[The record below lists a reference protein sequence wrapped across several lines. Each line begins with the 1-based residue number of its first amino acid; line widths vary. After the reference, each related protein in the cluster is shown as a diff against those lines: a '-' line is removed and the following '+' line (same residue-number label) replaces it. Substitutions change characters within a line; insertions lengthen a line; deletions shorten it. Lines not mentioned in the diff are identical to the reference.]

1 MRVLDCK
8 NESCQEQ
15 LVDVPVITD
24 HLCEECSSHF
34 EELKLSLKAF
44 DIDYEIDHKIVRG
57 LDYYV
62 KTAFEIISE
71 NIGSQSTVCG
81 GGRYD
86 GLVEE
91 VGGPK
96 IPGVG
101 FGLGIERLIL
111 TLEAEGAFFP
121 EPDHFDAFLI
131 ILGEKAKYSGLGIV
145 NELRKEGIAV
155 DFDHLER
162 SLKAQFRYAD
172 KVNASYTII
181 LGEDELEKNSVNLKN
196 MKTGE
201 QTAVDINSIATV
213 LKEKLGG
220 N

>member
-1 MRVLDCK
+1 MFSPTSISAISIETIWNAVCA
-8 NESCQEQ
+8 
-15 LVDVPVITD
+15 
-24 HLCEECSSHF
+24 SSPR
-34 EELKLSLKAF
+34 SS
-44 DIDYEIDHKIVRG
+44 
-57 LDYYV
+57 
-62 KTAFEIISE
+62 TAFEIVSE

-131 ILGEKAKYSGLGIV
+131 MLGEKAKYSGLGIV

-155 DFDHLER
+155 DFDHVER

-201 QTAVDINSIATV
+201 QTAVEIDSIASV